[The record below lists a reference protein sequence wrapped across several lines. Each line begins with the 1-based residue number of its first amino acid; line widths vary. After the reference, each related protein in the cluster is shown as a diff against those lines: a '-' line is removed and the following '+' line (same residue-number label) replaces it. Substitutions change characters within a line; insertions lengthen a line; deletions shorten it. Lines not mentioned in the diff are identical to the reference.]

1 MNHSPMIAE
10 PFASR
15 VAGPAQPAHRQRWV
29 LSPGLDGLLIIAAPV
44 LSLLL
49 AIAAFSAL
57 PAERAATLVLVTHVV
72 LTVAHHLPTWIR
84 LYGDTDSFRAD
95 RWRWLLMPVLPFL
108 LSLGVLIHLHGK
120 GYGLEQFF
128 YLFILL
134 TIWDPWHFLMQHY
147 GFMRLYD
154 RGNAAPPRLAAGMDR
169 MVCTL
174 WMVYLLLASSAWLP
188 ELLADLDSRLSLP
201 LLLALPAGA
210 IDSLREAALLLAGLG
225 SLVYAGYLGWCW
237 RRGWFVSR
245 AKLALLVLTFAAIW
259 LAYTP
264 NAVIRAWAPGW
275 SFKVGFAVIGIVH
288 MTQYLAIVWRYN
300 RNLAARPGAARPGW
314 FRWLHSRNSAWAAAL
329 YVLACLV
336 YGEGLT
342 TDFQTAWITIPA
354 LALGFTSTLMHYY
367 FDGYLWKLR
376 RPQTAATL
384 DGSAGAA
391 SEPQAERQAPGRR
404 GPTLR
409 EWLRPLLVFGL
420 PLGLMTGAATASFAP
435 PQPSWTDTLK
445 QAVQAARA
453 GERDE
458 AARAAR
464 RALATMDH
472 ELPRIRALAR
482 LEDASARDAQLAL
495 LLYSHRWVQY
505 ALLPQLTGR
514 PGVGQ
519 GIELLALQR
528 DGIAE
533 PLQILDRALA
543 RGGSVAHPGH
553 EAMSVDDARRL
564 RDGWQRQLRQLDV
577 RLAAAAP

>member
-1 MNHSPMIAE
+1 MNPSPMIAE

-15 VAGPAQPAHRQRWV
+15 AAGPARPAHRQRWV
-29 LSPGLDGLLIIAAPV
+29 LSPGLDGLLIIAAP
-44 LSLLL
+44 LLCLLL
-49 AIAAFSAL
+49 AIAAFGVL

-84 LYGDTDSFRAD
+84 LYGDTDTFRAD
-95 RWRWLLMPVLPFL
+95 RWRWLLMPVVPFA
-108 LSLGVLIHLHGK
+108 LSLGVLIHLHAR

-134 TIWDPWHFLMQHY
+134 TVWDPWHFLMQHY

-210 IDSLREAALLLAGLG
+210 IDSLREAAALLAVLG

-237 RRGWFVSR
+237 RRGWFISS

-259 LAYTP
+259 LSYTP
-264 NAVIRAWAPGW
+264 NALIRAWAPGW

-300 RNLAARPGAARPGW
+300 RNLAARPDGARPGW
-314 FRWLHSRNSAWAAAL
+314 FRWLHRRNSAWAALL
-329 YVLACLV
+329 YVLACLA

-342 TDFQTAWITIPA
+342 HDFQIAWITIPV

-367 FDGYLWKLR
+367 FDGFIWKLR

-384 DGSAGAA
+384 DGRAA
-391 SEPQAERQAPGRR
+391 VAAEPQAPVRR
-404 GPTLR
+404 SPTVR
-409 EWLRPLLVFGL
+409 EWLRPLLVFGV

-435 PQPSWTDTLK
+435 PQPSSTDTLK

-458 AARAAR
+458 ALRAAR
-464 RALATMDH
+464 LTLARMDH
-472 ELPRIRALAR
+472 ELPRIRALAQ
-482 LEDASARDAQLAL
+482 LEHASARDAQLAL

-514 PGVGQ
+514 DD
-519 GIELLALQR
+519 IEQLALQR

-553 EAMSVDDARRL
+553 QAMSIDDARRL
-564 RDGWQRQLRQLDV
+564 RDGWQRQVQQLDA
-577 RLAAAAP
+577 RLAAATP